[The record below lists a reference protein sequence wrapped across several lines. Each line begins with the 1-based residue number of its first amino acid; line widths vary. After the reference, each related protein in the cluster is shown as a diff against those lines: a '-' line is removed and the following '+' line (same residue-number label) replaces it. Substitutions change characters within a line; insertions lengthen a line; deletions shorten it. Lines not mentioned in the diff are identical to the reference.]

1 MQRDDQYYMRKA
13 LEMACK
19 AESIDEVP
27 IGAIVVDADG
37 AIIGRGYNQ
46 VERKKT
52 QLAHAEIIALER
64 ATRKKG
70 DWRLDGCIL
79 YVTLEPCRMCVSL
92 IQISRL
98 RGIIYAAESPR
109 FGYQLDNIAI
119 SSVYKKDV
127 QVKGGVGADDAQRIL
142 KQFFQKKRKKKDGC
156 KKAQFGGNQGCI
168 DTASE

>member
-1 MQRDDQYYMRKA
+1 MRKA
-13 LEMACK
+13 LDMARK
-19 AESIDEVP
+19 AECIDEVP
-27 IGAIVVDADG
+27 IGAIVVDANG
-37 AIIGRGYNQ
+37 TIIGKGYNQ

-52 QLAHAEIIALER
+52 QLAHAEIIALEQ

-70 DWRLDGCIL
+70 DWRLDGCII
-79 YVTLEPCRMCVSL
+79 YVTLEPCRMCMSL

-98 RGIIYAAESPR
+98 QGIVYATESPR

-127 QVKGGVGADDAQRIL
+127 QVKGGVVAGDAQHIL
-142 KQFFQKKRKKKDGC
+142 KQFFQKKRKKRDEC
-156 KKAQFGGNQGCI
+156 KKAQFGGNQGCV